1 MFLDR
6 IHIENVR
13 AIAGLELDL
22 DSHNRRW
29 TLLLGEN
36 GTGKSTILRCI
47 ALLLCGR
54 DALPEL
60 LGRDPSNWIRS
71 GQTSARIHGTIATE
85 QGAKRDVHLELRRG
99 DTISRTLDRNAKPLA
114 PLEDALAHTAR
125 SYFLAGY
132 GASRR
137 LGRAGIRGDEQPS
150 IRAGTVRTLFD
161 ADATLRP
168 LASWAMD
175 LHYVKGE
182 SFLELIR
189 SALAELLPDVTFR
202 NIDKTRKTLIFDTA
216 DGPVS
221 LDDLS
226 DGYQNVAAWIG
237 DLLYRTTAAFDDY
250 FNPLATRGLLLI
262 DEVDLHLHLKWQRRL
277 RRFIDNKL
285 PNFQIVATTHSPM
298 TAQQAGPGEVHVLAR
313 AIPQAAPELRHYD
326 VAPDRLGLHQ
336 LIEPF
341 FGVETVVQHGLR
353 ISRID
358 TGLSRPRNPNQRLPA
373 DSSNPCANN
382 SPTPPRGRTARKPGR
397 RPTRS
402 DRFKPCSRR
411 PVSTPPVLPTERRG
425 KAEHLVPKV
434 AARSHSSSRSE
445 ARSQEADHARRR
457 RDQADENHGAAD
469 RVRR

>member
-1 MFLDR
+1 MFLER

-85 QGAKRDVHLELRRG
+85 QGAKREVHLELRRG
-99 DTISRTLDRNAKPLA
+99 ETISGTLDRNAKPLA

-125 SYFLAGY
+125 SYFLTGY

-137 LGRAGIRGDEQPS
+137 LGRAGIRGDEQRS
-150 IRAGTVRTLFD
+150 IRAGMVRTLFD

-175 LHYVKGE
+175 LHYVRGE
-182 SFLELIR
+182 SFLQLIR

-202 NIDKTRKTLIFDTA
+202 DIDKTRKTLIFDTV

-250 FNPLATRGLLLI
+250 SNPLATRGLLLI
-262 DEVDLHLHLKWQRRL
+262 DEVDLHLHVKWQRRL
-277 RRFIDNKL
+277 RRFLGDKL

-298 TAQQAGPGEVHVLAR
+298 TAQQAGTGEVHVLAR
-313 AIPQAAPELRHYD
+313 ATPQAMPELRDYD

-341 FGVETVVQHGLR
+341 FGVETVDSARIANLKNQYRALKAEKPQSAATRRQLESLR
-353 ISRID
+353 EQLADAPTWNNGKEARAQTDALGSIQALLEKAGVHPSDASDGKARQGGASR
-358 TGLSRPRNPNQRLPA
+358 SQ
-373 DSSNPCANN
+373 
-382 SPTPPRGRTARKPGR
+382 GR
-397 RPTRS
+397 RKIT
-402 DRFKPCSRR
+402 
-411 PVSTPPVLPTERRG
+411 LE
-425 KAEHLVPKV
+425 
-434 AARSHSSSRSE
+434 
-445 ARSQEADHARRR
+445 
-457 RDQADENHGAAD
+457 
-469 RVRR
+469 